1 MELQTCSF
9 ITMKFASSTM
19 WLLSV
24 RRSCTRHLQPFVAPV
39 SNQNLGLFDALVNVL
54 PLVEGDEEAQLK
66 RITYLQAENDA
77 VGKELQK
84 QLEAAG
90 WRVTV
95 TLPKYSWTDVATH

>member
-66 RITYLQAENDA
+66 ESLIFRQKMMLLENNCRSNWKLQAGGLLSHCQNIL
-77 VGKELQK
+77 GLM
-84 QLEAAG
+84 
-90 WRVTV
+90 
-95 TLPKYSWTDVATH
+95 